1 MSLLVLIGPPGA
13 LVAEVAG
20 ELSARMSVPFADSD
34 QAIAAITG
42 SSPEDISVLGSE
54 EQLRG
59 VELEVALAFLNDLSA
74 TDARILA
81 LGSGSL
87 GNSRSDA
94 EFAAVRT
101 RLSDLREQGAC
112 VVHLSGDLAT
122 LVRRTGLDGPRIAA
136 VSSPRR
142 IFFTLLSSRTPLYE
156 QAATASIDTS
166 GMELAEVADAV
177 DKVWHHPIDGVDIGK
192 DAARDGGSKF
202 RTRLISA
209 PVPVEGGNAIS

>member
-20 ELSARMSVPFADSD
+20 ELSHRLSIPYADSE
-34 QAIAAITG
+34 QAIATLTG
-42 SSPEDISVLGSE
+42 RSAEQISVQGSE

-59 VELEVALAFLNDLSA
+59 IERDVALAFLNDLSA
-74 TDARILA
+74 DDARILA

-87 GNSRSDA
+87 GNTRADA
-94 EFAAVRT
+94 EFAPVRT
-101 RLSDLREQGAC
+101 RLADLREQGAF

-142 IFFTLLSSRTPLYE
+142 IFFTQMSTRGPLYE
-156 QAATASIDTS
+156 EMSSFTVDTS
-166 GMELAEVADAV
+166 GLDVGEVTDAV
-177 DKVWHHPIDGVDIGK
+177 L
-192 DAARDGGSKF
+192 AAWRDHGGPGSGEE
-202 RTRLISA
+202 RTEI
-209 PVPVEGGNAIS
+209 